1 VPRDHAITDARNKS
15 AATDAVELRDVV
27 SKGRVT
33 TIMIGVIL
41 GMLLASI
48 DQTVV
53 GTAMPR
59 VIAELGGLSHYAW
72 VFTAYML
79 SSTVVVPIYG
89 KLSDIY
95 GRRPYFIISMVL
107 FLLGS
112 ALSGLSQNMT
122 QLILFRV
129 IQGLGAGGLMP
140 IASAIIGDLFTP
152 AERGKWQGIIMSVFG
167 LSTTAGPTLG
177 GWLTD
182 NWGWRWV
189 FYINMP
195 LGLLAI
201 ITTGL
206 AIPKLMKRHDH
217 SIDFLGALLLILG
230 SSPLLLAFSWAGTD
244 YPWGSPTIMLLIA
257 VSLLL
262 LGAFF
267 WYEGRV
273 KEPILAP
280 SLFRNS
286 IFSVSVAATFL
297 SGLGMFGV
305 IMYLPL
311 FVQGVIGTSATNS
324 GIVLA
329 PMMGGFM
336 VSSMVGGQII
346 AKTGKYRVLAM
357 VGFLIAAF
365 GMFMLSQLEVTATN
379 GIVMR
384 DMAITGLGLGV
395 MMSLFTIVVQNA
407 FPRRQM
413 GQVTA
418 GLQFFRAIGGTIGVA
433 ILGSV
438 MNQGFHGNLEKNLPR
453 DVASALTPQQLQAFN
468 NPGALLS
475 PETTAQMRA
484 TFGAMGAAGEKIYTG
499 LLGAIKLSLTQSL
512 TNLFYVGMAA
522 MLLGL
527 VLVFFLKEIP
537 LTSKHSASED
547 FAMGEGMVQLDEE
560 RDEDM
565 IKADEA
571 KK

>member
-1 VPRDHAITDARNKS
+1 
-15 AATDAVELRDVV
+15 
-27 SKGRVT
+27 
-33 TIMIGVIL
+33 MIGVVL

-129 IQGLGAGGLMP
+129 VQGLGAGGLMP

-167 LSTTAGPTLG
+167 LSTIAGPTLG

-195 LGLLAI
+195 LGLIAI

-217 SIDFLGALLLILG
+217 AIDFVGALLLILG

-244 YPWGSPTIMLLIA
+244 YPWASPTIIGLIVA
-257 VSLLL
+257 SVVVLI
-262 LGAFF
+262 GFF
-267 WYEGRV
+267 LFENRT

-280 SLFRNS
+280 SLFKNS
-286 IFSVSVAATFL
+286 VFSVSVAATFL
-297 SGLGMFGV
+297 TGLGMFGV

-336 VSSMVGGQII
+336 VSSLVGGQII

-357 VGFLIAAF
+357 CGFVVAAF
-365 GMFMLSQLEVTATN
+365 GMFMLAQLDVNATN

-438 MNQGFHGNLEKNLPR
+438 MNQGFHGNLEKNLPAN
-453 DVASALTPQQLQAFN
+453 VAHALTPQQLEAFN

-475 PETTAQMRA
+475 PETTARMKA
-484 TFGAMGAAGEKIYTG
+484 TFGAMGAAGQEIYTS

-512 TNLFYVGMAA
+512 VNLFYVGMAA
-522 MLLGL
+522 MILGL
-527 VLVFFLKEIP
+527 GLTFFLKEIP
-537 LTSKHSASED
+537 LTAKHSASED

-560 RDEDM
+560 RDDDLIE
-565 IKADEA
+565 ADET